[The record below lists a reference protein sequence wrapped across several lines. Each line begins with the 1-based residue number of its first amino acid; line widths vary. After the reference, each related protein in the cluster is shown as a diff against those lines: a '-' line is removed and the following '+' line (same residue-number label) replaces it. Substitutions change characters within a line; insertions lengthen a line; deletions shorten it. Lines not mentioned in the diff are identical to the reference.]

1 LNIQNKD
8 PREFWKN
15 IGKIGVGSER
25 QKSIPMEVVL
35 EDGSI
40 CTDTDI
46 ILNTWKTAYENLLNC
61 DDVVNLK
68 DSISNNI
75 LDVDLDSEIS
85 IDEVLKV
92 LTKAKNGKAPGIDL
106 IPVELYRNNLL
117 LHVLHKL
124 FNICFKFGKIP
135 SV

>member
-46 ILNTWKTAYENLLNC
+46 IIYFKYIENFL
-61 DDVVNLK
+61 
-68 DSISNNI
+68 
-75 LDVDLDSEIS
+75 
-85 IDEVLKV
+85 
-92 LTKAKNGKAPGIDL
+92 
-106 IPVELYRNNLL
+106 
-117 LHVLHKL
+117 
-124 FNICFKFGKIP
+124 
-135 SV
+135 